1 MLISN
6 EKSRSI
12 DQERPVNTN
21 SSSASFFQLDKDYGP
36 REYEKSNKT
45 LPSTQT
51 SSSYPVNIVSQN
63 ILSNEHLTY
72 QHCNKAYKTET
83 GLNRHKAK
91 RKERDKPSDNNKHN
105 IPSTSNDNDTAA
117 SRTIEYPWSKTGNTI
132 SSNTIN
138 IIYDK
143 VVFWR
148 KNLFLLP
155 SGSCGKRYVEETI
168 RLLNEWIHGSPL
180 NGISFKA
187 VMLMPNLLLQKPSKN
202 SKSKDYQ
209 LALERRLEL

>member
-1 MLISN
+1 MQLKLSSDINLNIKLSQKQIWASAKQN
-6 EKSRSI
+6 DIRWCQQWNKPGTI
-12 DQERPVNTN
+12 DR
-21 SSSASFFQLDKDYGP
+21 
-36 REYEKSNKT
+36 
-45 LPSTQT
+45 
-51 SSSYPVNIVSQN
+51 IVSQN
-63 ILSNEHLTY
+63 FLSNEHLTC
-72 QHCNKAYKTET
+72 QHCNKTYKTET
-83 GLNRHKAK
+83 GLNRHKTK
-91 RKERDKPSDNNKHN
+91 YKERDKPSDNNEHN

-155 SGSCGKRYVEETI
+155 SGSCGKRYIEEST
-168 RLLNEWIHGSPL
+168 RLLNRWIHGSPV

-187 VMLMPNLLLQKPSKN
+187 VILMPNLLLQKLSKN
-202 SKSKDYQ
+202 SKSKDHQ
-209 LALERRLEL
+209 PALKRRLELWHKGEF